1 MCRFYT
7 YTELLPAPYKWPS
20 KNAWVWVARAKKNTP
35 LSHVCFLLSWIYFI
49 LIFQFGME
57 GKVEG
62 YVVGCVCVY
71 VRVGNFE
78 IMVLLLS

>member
-1 MCRFYT
+1 MRTLNSCQHHINDQVKM
-7 YTELLPAPYKWPS
+7 P
-20 KNAWVWVARAKKNTP
+20 VWVARAKKNTP
-35 LSHVCFLLSWIYFI
+35 LLHLCFLLSWIYFI

-62 YVVGCVCVY
+62 YVVGCLCVY
-71 VRVGNFE
+71 LRVGNFE